1 MLHIKRKDF
10 IALIQAA
17 QDQLPNDQYHYL
29 MRVADN
35 KQGKDLT
42 ARVYEIVCVNG
53 LLILGESPLKHDGKS
68 IECSL
73 PISDGHGPLFGDIL

>member
-1 MLHIKRKDF
+1 M
-10 IALIQAA
+10 
-17 QDQLPNDQYHYL
+17 QL
-29 MRVADN
+29 
-35 KQGKDLT
+35 GG
-42 ARVYEIVCVNG
+42 VYEIVCVNG

>member
-1 MLHIKRKDF
+1 MPTIPSDRTCSNCVALRGEMVERKPQMQQQID
-10 IALIQAA
+10 ALQE
-17 QDQLPNDQYHYL
+17 
-29 MRVADN
+29 
-35 KQGKDLT
+35 
-42 ARVYEIVCVNG
+42 RVYEIVCVNG

>member
-1 MLHIKRKDF
+1 MLA
-10 IALIQAA
+10 ALLVRSCSDSPYTYGLEAPIE
-17 QDQLPNDQYHYL
+17 
-29 MRVADN
+29 
-35 KQGKDLT
+35 G
-42 ARVYEIVCVNG
+42 VYEIVCVNG